1 MRTMRLSRK
10 SELRA
15 RERLEGNPPQNTHCP
30 SSGFTLIELLVVIAI
45 IGILAAMLLPALS
58 KAKDRGKRI
67 ACLSNLRQ
75 LGLGSQM
82 YADDYMGHYSGPSIP
97 GGFFKIPLTLR
108 AFTDRNGT
116 DDDLNWAHASYV
128 KNTKVFV
135 CPGTQNFIRT
145 NVTMFN
151 GVPYL
156 TDLLDN
162 GRDRKQPGS
171 SYEVFGSW
179 NSVING
185 TVYGKKRETS
195 VQAFTLSVE
204 ARFTGLALGTRP
216 GPSRIYLIHDGDDSI
231 DENNP
236 GSTDRGNFP
245 DRGDNHD
252 EFGANVTFCDGHAE
266 FVTRRKYN
274 FVRNISANGEDMPK
288 P

>member
-1 MRTMRLSRK
+1 MRLLRK

-82 YADDYMGHYSGPSIP
+82 YADDYMGHYSGPSIA
-97 GGFFKIPLTLR
+97 GRFTIPPAIR
-108 AFTDRNGT
+108 AFTDRDGT

-156 TDLLDN
+156 TDLLNN
-162 GRDRKQPGS
+162 GENRRQPGT

-185 TVYGKKRETS
+185 TVYGKKREAS
-195 VQAFTLSVE
+195 VQAFTVTVDGK
-204 ARFTGLALGTRP
+204 FTGLAPGTRP
-216 GPSRIYLIHDGDDSI
+216 GPSRIYLIHDGDDVKL
-231 DENNP
+231 DKDTE
-236 GSTDRGNFP
+236 NFP

-252 EFGANVTFCDGHAE
+252 EFGANMTFCDGHAE
-266 FVTRRKYN
+266 FVTRRKYD
-274 FVRNISANGEDMPK
+274 FVRNTSSNGQTLNEP
-288 P
+288 